1 MRTPAEYSKNLKN
14 HVITVQMLLECLYSS
29 NKRAK
34 NWRDKEREWRSCRY
48 DEYDNESKAR
58 DKKKEYYR
66 QKEIMLSV
74 LKPVCIHR
82 ETIYNQRRKRI
93 YDYEDEY
100 EEYLNA
106 DAFFHTGE
114 YWDNDLN
121 EYVQFGDVYLD
132 CDPVYHL
139 YHYYLFYD
147 VGGNHTFHT
156 PINEEDLFLYDLEI
170 KDIDQ
175 LYTTGDDIADL
186 LSNQFVTKV
195 VDLIKSEDFKLIE
208 NI

>member
-1 MRTPAEYSKNLKN
+1 MRTPTEYSKNLKN
-14 HVITVQMLLECLYSS
+14 HVITMQMLLDCLYSS

-58 DKKKEYYR
+58 DKKEGYYQ
-66 QKEIMLSV
+66 QKETMLSV
-74 LKPVCIHR
+74 LKPVCIHKEMIER
-82 ETIYNQRRKRI
+82 QYRKRI

-100 EEYLNA
+100 EEYLNE
-106 DAFFHTGE
+106 DAFFYTGE
-114 YWDNDLN
+114 YWDNDLK
-121 EYVQFGDVYLD
+121 EYVQFGDVYVD
-132 CDPVYHL
+132 GNPI

-147 VGGNHTFHT
+147 VGSNHTFHT
-156 PINEEDLFLYDLEI
+156 PINEEDVCLYDLEVKLI
-170 KDIDQ
+170 NQI
-175 LYTTGDDIADL
+175 YTTGYDIADL

-195 VDLIKSEDFKLIE
+195 VDLIKSKDFKLVE

>member
-1 MRTPAEYSKNLKN
+1 
-14 HVITVQMLLECLYSS
+14 
-29 NKRAK
+29 
-34 NWRDKEREWRSCRY
+34 
-48 DEYDNESKAR
+48 
-58 DKKKEYYR
+58 
-66 QKEIMLSV
+66 MLSV

-82 ETIYNQRRKRI
+82 ETIYNQRRERI

-132 CDPVYHL
+132 CDPVYH
-139 YHYYLFYD
+139 YYLFYD

-156 PINEEDLFLYDLEI
+156 PINEEDLFLYDMEV
-170 KDIDQ
+170 KDINQ

>member
-14 HVITVQMLLECLYSS
+14 HIITMQMILECLYSS

-48 DEYDNESKAR
+48 DKYDNESKAR

-82 ETIYNQRRKRI
+82 ETIYNQRRERI

-121 EYVQFGDVYLD
+121 EYVQFGDVYLE
-132 CDPVYHL
+132 CDPV

-156 PINEEDLFLYDLEI
+156 QINEEDLFLYDLEI